1 MYNMTP
7 IKSSTMYVPQD
18 EHLQPEECNIIIRD
32 LKEVTMQACT
42 RKERLA
48 RTAKNR
54 ENTNKRQADR
64 KKTVKLETCFEYL
77 DTRDDYS
84 VMMMM
89 IFFIFRRVTLTYLL
103 LRSPSFMSNARG

>member
-84 VMMMM
+84 A
-89 IFFIFRRVTLTYLL
+89 LL
-103 LRSPSFMSNARG
+103 

>member
-48 RTAKNR
+48 RTAENR
-54 ENTNKRQADR
+54 DSATKRQADIQ
-64 KKTVKLETCFEYL
+64 KKMGELKSTDWRENMREKL
-77 DTRDDYS
+77 DKQ
-84 VMMMM
+84 
-89 IFFIFRRVTLTYLL
+89 
-103 LRSPSFMSNARG
+103 

>member
-54 ENTNKRQADR
+54 
-64 KKTVKLETCFEYL
+64 
-77 DTRDDYS
+77 
-84 VMMMM
+84 
-89 IFFIFRRVTLTYLL
+89 
-103 LRSPSFMSNARG
+103 

>member
-48 RTAKNR
+48 RTTKNR
-54 ENTNKRQADR
+54 ENTKRGRLTENSSEIRDMFR
-64 KKTVKLETCFEYL
+64 IVRYL
-77 DTRDDYS
+77 
-84 VMMMM
+84 
-89 IFFIFRRVTLTYLL
+89 
-103 LRSPSFMSNARG
+103 